1 MKKYIRINI
10 NKNKIGDSMDMEN
23 LREAV
28 EQVEEFVRNGQL
40 KEAKD
45 FLAKYNYIDI
55 ADILEPLDNKTTLL
69 LFRML
74 PKDEAVDVF
83 ARFSRE
89 EQTNIIQAITDD
101 EVNEIINA
109 LNFDDRI
116 DLLEEVPANITNK
129 VLKYATKDERD
140 LVNKFLNYPQESA
153 GSLMTIEYIDLTD
166 QMTVGEALDHIKE
179 VGLDT
184 QLIYTCYVLDPKS
197 RRLEGYVSMRKLVTS
212 ERDVKIVDIM
222 ETNVITVNSHDD
234 QEEVAGLFSR
244 YGFVAMPVLDNEERM
259 VGIITVDDI
268 MSVIEQETTE
278 DFEIMAGVSPQ
289 GKGYLEASAWQLVKN
304 RLPWLLILMI
314 SATFTGRIMTHYENI
329 LAAHVILSSFIPML
343 MDTGGNS
350 GSQSSTLIIR
360 GLALKQIELRDF
372 IKVFW
377 KEFRIGFLAGIILS
391 AINFARLLLIEQVP
405 FSIALTVS
413 VTLIFVIVL
422 SKSVGG
428 MLPMIAEKL
437 GFDPAIMAGPL
448 ITTIVDALSLIV
460 YFMIASKM
468 LNI

>member
-1 MKKYIRINI
+1 
-10 NKNKIGDSMDMEN
+10 MDMEN
-23 LREAV
+23 LNEAV
-28 EQVEEFVRNGQL
+28 QEIEALVEDGKL
-40 KEAKD
+40 KEAREYLKS
-45 FLAKYNYIDI
+45 YNSVDI

-74 PKDEAVDVF
+74 PKDKAVDVF
-83 ARFSRE
+83 AFFSRE

-101 EVNEIINA
+101 EVTEIVNA

-116 DLLEEVPANITNK
+116 DFLEEVPANITNK
-129 VLKYATKDERD
+129 VLKYASKDERD
-140 LVNKFLNYPQESA
+140 LVNKFLNYPKESA
-153 GSLMTIEYIDLTD
+153 GSIMTIEYIALTD

-184 QLIYTCYVLDPKS
+184 QLIYTCYVLDPES

-212 ERDVKIVDIM
+212 ERDVKIVDLM
-222 ETNVITVNSHDD
+222 ETNIITVNSHDD
-234 QEEVAGLFSR
+234 QEEVARLFSR

-268 MSVIEQETTE
+268 MDVIEQETTE

-289 GKGYLEASAWQLVKN
+289 GKSYLDISVWQLTKN
-304 RLPWLLILMI
+304 RLPWLLFLMI

-360 GLALKQIELRDF
+360 GLALKQIEIRDYL
-372 IKVFW
+372 KVFW
-377 KEFRIGFLAGIILS
+377 KEFRIGIISGTILAGINFIRLIILEKVD
-391 AINFARLLLIEQVP
+391 I
-405 FSIALTVS
+405 SIALTVS
-413 VTLIFVIVL
+413 VTLVFVVVL
-422 SKSVGG
+422 SKGVGG
-428 MLPMIAEKL
+428 MLPIIAEKL
-437 GFDPAIMAGPL
+437 GMDPAIMAGPL
-448 ITTIVDALSLIV
+448 ITTIVDALALIV
-460 YFMIASKM
+460 YFMIATNM
-468 LNI
+468 LNL